1 VVVGR
6 GESREGREYSQAQSF
21 EPGEIVQARRSRFEP
36 GEFWWTGVW
45 LNESN
50 DGRYRDCVA
59 AFEIKRRPEQNNPF
73 QRGKNTNNFNGPF
86 VPDNAAFV
94 GWAGREGSYVDALQM
109 IWVKFDKAQWD
120 EVRFPDE
127 N

>member
-1 VVVGR
+1 VSILR
-6 GESREGREYSQAQSF
+6 RSRSSQAKSF
-21 EPGEIVQARRSRFEP
+21 EPGEVGSSQASSGGR
-36 GEFWWTGVW
+36 GVW

-73 QRGKNTNNFNGPF
+73 QRGKNTNNFNGSF

-109 IWVKFDKAQWD
+109 IWVKFDKAQWN